1 MHESLEQTYFCIFE
15 ASTFWLHQAVLDE
28 SLALSMFDWSLVKA
42 DLALLKTNQAI
53 CKVDWALL
61 RVAWSSPVQG
71 WFEDWL
77 ELL

>member
-1 MHESLEQTYFCIFE
+1 MHESLAQTYFCIFE
-15 ASTFWLHQAVLDE
+15 ALTFWLHQAVLDE
-28 SLALSMFDWSLVKA
+28 SLALSMFDWSIVK
-42 DLALLKTNQAI
+42 ALLKTNQAI

-71 WFEDWL
+71 WFEVWL